1 MKTKV
6 IAQKY
11 NLNQADFED
20 FLRTNNL
27 DCFEKHNS
35 IDVYDYFVE
44 EYVAKYNQWIIAN
57 GKNNSEDNTDI
68 KQPQESVNKQNGIE
82 IKMGNS
88 DAVDNNIKGFN
99 YKTIDIIVQIN
110 SIRTMGLMSIVIAFL
125 NPIIGLVCGTIG
137 KARGERLTAVP
148 SELDNSL
155 TDAVEYNEKG
165 VKVSSIILVIEI
177 IVSII
182 GAMIALNQ

>member
-1 MKTKV
+1 M
-6 IAQKY
+6 
-11 NLNQADFED
+11 
-20 FLRTNNL
+20 
-27 DCFEKHNS
+27 
-35 IDVYDYFVE
+35 
-44 EYVAKYNQWIIAN
+44 
-57 GKNNSEDNTDI
+57 
-68 KQPQESVNKQNGIE
+68 
-82 IKMGNS
+82 
-88 DAVDNNIKGFN
+88 
-99 YKTIDIIVQIN
+99 QIN